1 MIDCKK
7 LTKAFDKSPVV
18 DEIDLLVNP
27 GEIYGFLG
35 PNGAGKTTTIRML
48 TGTLRPTSGEIKILG
63 MNYSN
68 NELQIKSKIGVVPEE
83 PRIYSYFTGAEFLE
97 FIMDVFPDKR
107 QEAKK
112 RVGELCEAF
121 GIDYLGKMIS
131 EMSHG
136 MKQKIMVISVLMRR
150 PEVIFLDEPTVGL
163 DARSAKILKMLL
175 EKYKGEGSTIFMTT
189 HVLEIAE
196 KMCDRIGIINK
207 GKLISEGTM
216 DELRKR
222 AGADNKE
229 TLENLFLQLTGEN
242 EDIQEIVG
250 AL

>member
-18 DEIDLLVNP
+18 DEIDLLVNS

-97 FIMDVFPDKR
+97 FIMDIFPDKR

>member
-1 MIDCKK
+1 
-7 LTKAFDKSPVV
+7 
-18 DEIDLLVNP
+18 
-27 GEIYGFLG
+27 
-35 PNGAGKTTTIRML
+35 
-48 TGTLRPTSGEIKILG
+48 
-63 MNYSN
+63 
-68 NELQIKSKIGVVPEE
+68 
-83 PRIYSYFTGAEFLE
+83 
-97 FIMDVFPDKR
+97 
-107 QEAKK
+107 KK

>member
-1 MIDCKK
+1 
-7 LTKAFDKSPVV
+7 
-18 DEIDLLVNP
+18 
-27 GEIYGFLG
+27 
-35 PNGAGKTTTIRML
+35 
-48 TGTLRPTSGEIKILG
+48 
-63 MNYSN
+63 
-68 NELQIKSKIGVVPEE
+68 
-83 PRIYSYFTGAEFLE
+83 
-97 FIMDVFPDKR
+97 MDVFPDKR

-175 EKYKGEGSTIFMTT
+175 EKYKNEGSTIFMTT

-207 GKLISEGTM
+207 GRLISEGTM

-222 AGADNKE
+222 AGADERE
-229 TLENLFLQLTGEN
+229 TLENLFLQLTGED
-242 EDIQEIVG
+242 EDIQEIVS

>member
-1 MIDCKK
+1 MISCKK
-7 LTKAFDKSPVV
+7 LTKVFDKDPVV
-18 DEIDLLVNP
+18 NEIDLSISS

-48 TGTLRPTSGEIKILG
+48 TGTLKPTSGEVKILD
-63 MNYSN
+63 MDFSR
-68 NELQIKSKIGVVPEE
+68 NELLIKSRIGVVPDE

-97 FIMDVFPDKR
+97 FIMDVFPDKK

-175 EKYKGEGSTIFMTT
+175 E
-189 HVLEIAE
+189 
-196 KMCDRIGIINK
+196 DRIGIINK

-216 DELRKR
+216 NELRRK
-222 AGADNKE
+222 AGADERE
-229 TLENLFLQLTGEN
+229 TLENLFLQLTGED
-242 EDIQEIVG
+242 EDIQEIVS

>member
-7 LTKAFDKSPVV
+7 LTKAFDKSTVV
-18 DEIDLLVNP
+18 DEIDLLVNS

>member
-1 MIDCKK
+1 MISCNK
-7 LTKAFDKSPVV
+7 LTKVFDKDPVV
-18 DEIDLLVNP
+18 NEIDLSINS

-48 TGTLRPTSGEIKILG
+48 TGTLRPTSGEVRILD
-63 MNYSN
+63 MDFFR
-68 NELQIKSKIGVVPEE
+68 NELHIKSRIGVVPDE

-97 FIMDVFPDKR
+97 FIMDVFPDKK

-112 RVGELCEAF
+112 RIGELCEAF

-175 EKYKGEGSTIFMTT
+175 EKYKNEGSTIFMTT

-216 DELRKR
+216 DELRRK
-222 AGADNKE
+222 AGANERE
-229 TLENLFLQLTGEN
+229 TLENLFLQLTGED
-242 EDIQEIVG
+242 EDIQEIVS

>member
-18 DEIDLLVNP
+18 DEVDLLVNS

>member
-18 DEIDLLVNP
+18 DEIDLLVNS

-63 MNYSN
+63 MNYSI

-97 FIMDVFPDKR
+97 FIMDIFPDKR

-216 DELRKR
+216 DELRRR

>member
-18 DEIDLLVNP
+18 DEIDLLVNS

-63 MNYSN
+63 MNYSI

-97 FIMDVFPDKR
+97 FIMDIFPDKR

>member
-1 MIDCKK
+1 MIICRK
-7 LTKAFDKSPVV
+7 LTKTFDVTTVV
-18 DEIDLLVNP
+18 DGLDLQVRA

-48 TGTLRPTSGEIKILG
+48 TGTLRPISGEVEILG
-63 MNYSN
+63 MNFAA
-68 NELQIKSKIGVVPEE
+68 NELQIKSRIGVVPDE
-83 PRIYSYFTGAEFLE
+83 PRIYSYFTGMEFLE
-97 FIMDVFPDKR
+97 FIMDIFPAKKG
-107 QEAKK
+107 EAMK

-121 GIDYLGKMIS
+121 GVDYLGKMIS

-175 EKYKGEGSTIFMTT
+175 EKYKNEGSTIFMTT

-207 GKLISEGTM
+207 GRLISQGTM
-216 DELRKR
+216 EEMRKSMG
-222 AGADNKE
+222 AGE
-229 TLENLFLQLTGEN
+229 RESLEDIFLQLTGEN
-242 EDIQEIVG
+242 EDIQDIVN

>member
-18 DEIDLLVNP
+18 DEVDLLVNS

-97 FIMDVFPDKR
+97 FIMDIFPDKR

>member
-18 DEIDLLVNP
+18 DEVDLLVNS

-163 DARSAKILKMLL
+163 D
-175 EKYKGEGSTIFMTT
+175 
-189 HVLEIAE
+189 
-196 KMCDRIGIINK
+196 
-207 GKLISEGTM
+207 
-216 DELRKR
+216 
-222 AGADNKE
+222 
-229 TLENLFLQLTGEN
+229 
-242 EDIQEIVG
+242 
-250 AL
+250 

>member
-18 DEIDLLVNP
+18 DEIDLLVNS

>member
-97 FIMDVFPDKR
+97 FIMDIFPDKR

>member
-97 FIMDVFPDKR
+97 FIMDVFPD
-107 QEAKK
+107 
-112 RVGELCEAF
+112 
-121 GIDYLGKMIS
+121 
-131 EMSHG
+131 
-136 MKQKIMVISVLMRR
+136 
-150 PEVIFLDEPTVGL
+150 
-163 DARSAKILKMLL
+163 
-175 EKYKGEGSTIFMTT
+175 
-189 HVLEIAE
+189 
-196 KMCDRIGIINK
+196 
-207 GKLISEGTM
+207 
-216 DELRKR
+216 
-222 AGADNKE
+222 
-229 TLENLFLQLTGEN
+229 
-242 EDIQEIVG
+242 
-250 AL
+250 

>member
-18 DEIDLLVNP
+18 DEVDLLVNS

-216 DELRKR
+216 DELRRR